1 MINEN
6 TSKNIDYGVKTA
18 LQIIG
23 SSGQGV
29 RQKDLE
35 KLLGIP
41 HDDFMRII
49 KKMVKIKGFS
59 RYQIERHGAAESYL
73 LQYDMDGK
81 QNDIKLNKTLNI
93 KELTRKMVDQY
104 IIRHKIIHKQLRKR
118 LTSEYLKSN
127 SITKLLHA
135 NPEYTKINIM
145 DHVITDK
152 RLPLKL
158 KKLENDGA
166 LHSNVNCS
174 LYIALYAVN
183 YYEWDG
189 QNDTEDDVINL
200 AKSISIYLQKNKEI
214 NQEFI
219 LN

>member
-81 QNDIKLNKTLNI
+81 QNDIKPNKTPNI

-104 IIRHKIIHKQLRKR
+104 IIRHK
-118 LTSEYLKSN
+118 T
-127 SITKLLHA
+127 
-135 NPEYTKINIM
+135 
-145 DHVITDK
+145 
-152 RLPLKL
+152 
-158 KKLENDGA
+158 
-166 LHSNVNCS
+166 
-174 LYIALYAVN
+174 
-183 YYEWDG
+183 
-189 QNDTEDDVINL
+189 
-200 AKSISIYLQKNKEI
+200 
-214 NQEFI
+214 
-219 LN
+219 